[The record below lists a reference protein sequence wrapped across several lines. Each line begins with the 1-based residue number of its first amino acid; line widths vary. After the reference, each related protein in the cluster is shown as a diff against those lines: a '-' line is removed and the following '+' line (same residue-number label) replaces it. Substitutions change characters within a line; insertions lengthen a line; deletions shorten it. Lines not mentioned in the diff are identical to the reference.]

1 MTIEKL
7 ATGSALLLHLN
18 IGVFSDADKLVSV
31 REFATCF
38 RLKKHNNRY
47 NAKY

>member
-7 ATGSALLLHLN
+7 ATGSALILHLN
-18 IGVFSDADKLVSV
+18 IGVFSDADKLVGV

-38 RLKKHNNRY
+38 RLKKQQSL
-47 NAKY
+47 